1 MVLLFILKYTRT
13 DWVKVCFWGLCWLPG
28 SVCAHGFAQRYDLPV
43 PLSLY
48 LAGAAMTV
56 VVSFVVITLFV
67 RRGVVLDYYPRMRL
81 PDFFTVSVAQ
91 NKYWLFLWQSLSI
104 LLLIL
109 IVVAGWWGVQSPFK
123 NIVPTLVWV
132 IWWVGLAYCSGLLG
146 DLWSLLNPWKNS
158 FLLFEWSSKRYLGI
172 DSISF
177 NVALPWWVGVWPALV
192 FFVIF
197 SWIELIWRHSDVPS
211 AMASLVL
218 VYTLLT
224 WLGMVVFGRVQW
236 LQSGEAFTRVFELLS
251 RFSMTEKN
259 QENHQWYLRPYGLGL
274 LVESPVSISLVVFV
288 VFMLSTV
295 TFDGFMA
302 TPLWT
307 ELVEWAIYSERLRP
321 ILVMLQPVFGDAI
334 AVISTLGLL
343 AFPLLF
349 SGIFLLCCALM
360 RLLAGPINSPDMSD
374 MAGYFV
380 MTLIPIA
387 LAYHLAHYLSFLLI
401 VGQYMIPL
409 VSDPFGYGWD
419 LFGTK
424 HYFVDIGIVNARFI
438 WVTSVIVIVV
448 GHIIAVFLSHVM
460 AQRLFEN
467 QRQVVMSQIPMMVLM
482 VGYTMV
488 SLWILA
494 QPIVE

>member
-1 MVLLFILKYTRT
+1 
-13 DWVKVCFWGLCWLPG
+13 
-28 SVCAHGFAQRYDLPV
+28 
-43 PLSLY
+43 
-48 LAGAAMTV
+48 
-56 VVSFVVITLFV
+56 
-67 RRGVVLDYYPRMRL
+67 
-81 PDFFTVSVAQ
+81 
-91 NKYWLFLWQSLSI
+91 
-104 LLLIL
+104 
-109 IVVAGWWGVQSPFK
+109 
-123 NIVPTLVWV
+123 
-132 IWWVGLAYCSGLLG
+132 
-146 DLWSLLNPWKNS
+146 
-158 FLLFEWSSKRYLGI
+158 
-172 DSISF
+172 
-177 NVALPWWVGVWPALV
+177 
-192 FFVIF
+192 
-197 SWIELIWRHSDVPS
+197 IWRHSDVPA

-236 LQSGEAFTRVFELLS
+236 LQSGEAFTRVFELFS
-251 RFSMTEKN
+251 RFSITEKDQKN
-259 QENHQWYLRPYGLGL
+259 QQWYLRPYGLGL
-274 LVESPVSISLVVFV
+274 LVESPVSMSLVMFV
-288 VFMLSTV
+288 VFMLSVV

-302 TPLWT
+302 TPLWA
-307 ELVEWAIYSERLRP
+307 ELVEWAIYSESLRST
-321 ILVMLQPVFGDAI
+321 LVMLQPVFGDAI

-438 WVTSVIVIVV
+438 WITSVIVIVV

-460 AQRLFEN
+460 AQRVFES
-467 QRQVVMSQIPMMVLM
+467 QRQVVMSQIPMLVLM